1 MQISNPWLVVGIT
14 VFTLFAN
21 AALAYFNL
29 PGSLA
34 CTLQN
39 AAPQTQAAAAAL
51 IGK

>member
-1 MQISNPWLVVGIT
+1 MHISSPWLAVGIT
-14 VFTLFAN
+14 VFTLVAN

-29 PGSLA
+29 PGNLA